1 MDSHG
6 GTATASDTTTVPQ
19 PPPSTGKLVTILS
32 IDGGGIR
39 GLIPSTIIAFLEA
52 KLQARVQIKPPL
64 KSSTY
69 TTAPTMSYVHHSIFC
84 S

>member
-1 MDSHG
+1 
-6 GTATASDTTTVPQ
+6 
-19 PPPSTGKLVTILS
+19 
-32 IDGGGIR
+32 
-39 GLIPSTIIAFLEA
+39 
-52 KLQARVQIKPPL
+52 VQIKPPL